1 MNSVKL
7 KKDSALLVVVDMQE
21 KLVPAMGAKKE
32 LIDRTSVLCRGAKEL
47 DLPILVTQQYT
58 KGLGK
63 TIDEIA
69 DIIAPDGLSEN
80 DYIDKTDF
88 SVLKDKCLAGILDK
102 LGKEQI
108 ILAGIETHIC
118 IMQSCIDLILSGYDV
133 FIAEDCMSSR
143 RKRDHINGLKRMQD
157 SGAHITT
164 AEAALMEMIGGA
176 KNEHFRAISNI
187 IK

>member
-143 RKRDHINGLKRMQD
+143 RKIDHINGLKRMQD

-164 AEAALMEMIGGA
+164 AEAILMEMIGGA
-176 KNEHFRAISNI
+176 KNEHFRAISKI